1 MKLKKSVKIVIFI
14 IILLVTLLIVKN
26 NFSKSNNHKNNY
38 SSKENIKKNNKDDIT
53 SKCKKIKYCN
63 TNYIDRYKKYQ
74 NSNKN
79 LSFNDVV
86 VRVNLNLDYS
96 FYTHTKKTPYLNKDY
111 ILVNKYL
118 YLGGDYVPDN
128 LTDISTEYSRSGMKL
143 VSNAKNSFE
152 KLAEQAKKDGYPV
165 IAMSSYRSYEYQVNL
180 YNRYVA
186 SDGVE
191 AADTYSARPGY
202 SEHQTGLCVDVYDG
216 KIDYTNFEDSA
227 SFKWMQ
233 DNAYKYGFILRF
245 PKDKTNIT
253 GYQYESWHYR
263 YVGTKIAKYIH
274 ENDITLEEYYAMFI
288 EPKYKS

>member
-1 MKLKKSVKIVIFI
+1 
-14 IILLVTLLIVKN
+14 
-26 NFSKSNNHKNNY
+26 
-38 SSKENIKKNNKDDIT
+38 
-53 SKCKKIKYCN
+53 
-63 TNYIDRYKKYQ
+63 
-74 NSNKN
+74 
-79 LSFNDVV
+79 
-86 VRVNLNLDYS
+86 
-96 FYTHTKKTPYLNKDY
+96 
-111 ILVNKYL
+111 
-118 YLGGDYVPDN
+118 
-128 LTDISTEYSRSGMKL
+128 MKL

-288 EPKYKS
+288 EPKYKSKFHQ